1 MQGAGRS
8 GWQRRGAAMQFYQ
21 AMSRITA
28 ADSTSAPT
36 QVEISN
42 RNTTEA
48 TATTFECNQ
57 VNQDSSRAP
66 ETLADA
72 SEGLGGSDGEDHG
85 LIDAQITADS
95 SRIQFSSDLSNLETA
110 VSLLQS
116 SRKRP
121 VLEAEGP
128 PAQKA
133 TRSTRCLLPV
143 PIFSA
148 TNSKKRQV
156 KGAVSVFQNSNLD
169 TC

>member
-21 AMSRITA
+21 TMSRITV
-28 ADSTSAPT
+28 ADSTSAPI

-42 RNTTEA
+42 RCTAETTA
-48 TATTFECNQ
+48 PTVECNQ

-66 ETLADA
+66 ETIADA
-72 SEGLGGSDGEDHG
+72 SEELDEVDGEDCD

-95 SRIQFSSDLSNLETA
+95 NRIQSSSDLSNLETKA
-110 VSLLQS
+110 SPLQA

-121 VLEAEGP
+121 VPEAESP

-143 PIFSA
+143 PSFSA

-156 KGAVSVFQNSNLD
+156 KGAVSALHS
-169 TC
+169 